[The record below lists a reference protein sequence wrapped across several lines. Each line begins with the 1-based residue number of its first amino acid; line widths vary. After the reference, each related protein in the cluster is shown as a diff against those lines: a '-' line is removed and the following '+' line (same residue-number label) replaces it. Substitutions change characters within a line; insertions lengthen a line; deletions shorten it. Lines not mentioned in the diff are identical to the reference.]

1 MRRLASW
8 WRLPSRERRLLA
20 LAWVALLVARVALRV
35 VALDRCLIPPRR
47 RVRRPLPP
55 DRIARLVEIAAR
67 RPPKAGCLPVSLV
80 TAWLLARQG
89 TPATLRVGVARHA
102 GELAAHAW
110 LEYRGAPLLDACE
123 GEGWALILGVAV
135 ATPVPGGE
143 RA

>member
-20 LAWVALLVARVALRV
+20 LAWGALLVARVALWVVRV
-35 VALDRCLIPPRR
+35 DRCLMTPRR
-47 RVRRPLPP
+47 RARRPLPL

-67 RPPKAGCLPVSLV
+67 RPPKAGCLPIAIV

-89 TPATLRVGVARHA
+89 TAATLRIGVARHA
-102 GELAAHAW
+102 GELTAHAW
-110 LEYRGAPLLDACE
+110 LEYRGVPLLDACE
-123 GEGWALILGVAV
+123 ADGWAPILGVAV
-135 ATPVPGGE
+135 AAPVSGGE